1 MFISLLPRKK
11 RYGLKIYKQITSRPF
26 LTVVLTLL
34 FLCPSISGAQD
45 ASWWGSS
52 SWFDWS
58 DFRGSANFRLFFARL
73 SSASATING
82 QDIDFKERFNLSD
95 DPEVMREAWFQLNI
109 DRLGLRLHIEDAV
122 FHATPFLTPPPIPV
136 EAVRGKLDFGAI
148 RAGVDLDVIRYPFF
162 RLGANFDYG
171 FEVPKF
177 IDNRTGNVVEYKTAN
192 PVTIGLH
199 AYVIPG
205 RIRDIPIFA
214 QARGRFPIP
223 LIKQNPEVKITDWE
237 VSGGLRPSI
246 WQTSLYGFS
255 TFAVSLEGGFR
266 SVNLNMDVT
275 PDRPLAQSIQASMK
289 AQWQG
294 AFVQLGLIF

>member
-11 RYGLKIYKQITSRPF
+11 RYGLKIYRQITSRPF

-34 FLCPSISGAQD
+34 FLCPGISDAQD

-52 SWFDWS
+52 CWFDWS

-95 DPEVMREAWFQLNI
+95 DPEVMKEAWFLLNI
-109 DRLGLRLHIEDAV
+109 DRLGLRLHIEDHTFQSSPV
-122 FHATPFLTPPPIPV
+122 LLPPPLPPIV
-136 EAVRGKLDFGAI
+136 QGRLDFGAI
-148 RAGVDLDVIRYPFF
+148 RGGIDLDVIRYPFF

-177 IDNRTGNVVEYKTAN
+177 VDNRNGRVDYKTAN

-199 AYVIPG
+199 AYAIPG

-223 LIKQNPEVKITDWE
+223 LVKQNPDVKITDWE

-246 WQTSLYGFS
+246 WQTSLYGYS

-266 SVNLNMDVT
+266 SVNLNMDAT
-275 PDRPLAQSIQASMK
+275 PDSPAAQAIQANLK

>member
-11 RYGLKIYKQITSRPF
+11 RYGLKIYRQITPRLLLS
-26 LTVVLTLL
+26 VVLTLL
-34 FLCPSISGAQD
+34 FLCPGISGAQD

-58 DFRGSANFRLFFARL
+58 DFRGSANLRLFFARL

-82 QDIDFKERFNLSD
+82 QDFDFKERFNLSG
-95 DPEVMREAWFQLNI
+95 DPEVMKEAWFQLNI
-109 DRLGLRLHIEDAV
+109 DRLGIRLHLEDHKFQSSPV
-122 FHATPFLTPPPIPV
+122 VLPPPFPPV
-136 EAVRGKLDFGAI
+136 VYGELDFGAI
-148 RAGVDLDVIRYPFF
+148 RAGVDLDVIRYPFL

-177 IDNRTGNVVEYKTAN
+177 VDDRTGRVEYKTSN

-199 AYVIPG
+199 GYAIPG

-214 QARGRFPIP
+214 QARARFPIP
-223 LIKQNPEVKITDWE
+223 LVKQNPDIKITDWE
-237 VSGGLRPSI
+237 VSGGVRPSI
-246 WQTSLYGFS
+246 WQTSLYGYS

-266 SVNLNMDVT
+266 SVNLNMDAN
-275 PDRPLAQSIQASMK
+275 PDRIQGAQPIQANLK

-294 AFVQLGLIF
+294 AFVQLGFIF